1 MHQVKPESMEE
12 YLQQTGEQLVQVSED
27 SEVPVKLLGSWITII
42 GTQLDQA
49 SKGTT
54 QTCAFHSRLAALE
67 KNARQHLEW
76 EFLVQ
81 GCYTHVYT
89 RTSTH
94 AHTHTHTSLPPSP
107 TSYHQLTSGSTQDLT
122 KLKKQQLN

>member
-1 MHQVKPESMEE
+1 MEE

-67 KNARQHLEW
+67 KKMQDNIWNGNSWFKVAIHMYILAHLHMHIHIR
-76 EFLVQ
+76 
-81 GCYTHVYT
+81 THPYPL
-89 RTSTH
+89 H
-94 AHTHTHTSLPPSP
+94 PHHTISSHLAVHRI
-107 TSYHQLTSGSTQDLT
+107 
-122 KLKKQQLN
+122 